1 MTRKGFL
8 GLDTRKEVGSRDE
21 KVGCD
26 GRLKLV
32 FFSLLFAV
40 SPNLEGDQ
48 GRGGSMD
55 VVRSCSSLF
64 LLTWGELRHLWIL
77 CTVFRYFGYLDRSG
91 TLAAE
96 EKGNLVHSIQL
107 EDFPLK

>member
-8 GLDTRKEVGSRDE
+8 ELDTRKEVGSRDE

-32 FFSLLFAV
+32 FFSLLFTV
-40 SPNLEGDQ
+40 SPNLESDQ

-64 LLTWGELRHLWIL
+64 LLTWGELRHFLIL
-77 CTVFRYFGYLDRSG
+77 CTVYRYFNYFDSSAA
-91 TLAAE
+91 LAVE
-96 EKGNLVHSIQL
+96 EKNHSVHSSQL
-107 EDFPLK
+107 EGFPLK